1 MGIKNKDYRLNEIL
15 SMINMTSLLFSII
28 ALIRCMFGY
37 EENYFKGSINFI
49 LITTAF
55 FLIIFYGVHA
65 IFINK
70 KGICNRQSK
79 VLTDQILLIIIFSI
93 IVIISGAHKSEYKE
107 LFLFVIISATIKGG
121 MKAGLNASLISSIFI
136 LGVDLVLGQI
146 GQISSVNIAFE
157 SDIILSGVFIF
168 SAWTLGYYVD
178 IENKHIHELERLIN
192 RDGLTDLYN
201 HRYFYDKL
209 RASLKISKMT
219 KTNLSLMFLDIDDF
233 KYYNDLNGHQKG
245 DYAIKNLANI
255 LKASVRQSDIIARY
269 GGEEFAII
277 MQNTNER
284 EALILGEKVR
294 KAVENTKFYGG
305 ENQPKG
311 KVTISIGISEFPT
324 KARSEIELVKSA
336 DDALYRAKFLHKNRV
351 ETYVSI
357 LDDIRDKVDAQDKE
371 VITSIKTLISVINAK
386 DKYTYG
392 HVERVVMYSRLI
404 AEKLSLNDDERET
417 LIYGAYIHDIG
428 KINIPKEILIK
439 KMPLDSKEWLEL
451 KEHPTSG
458 FDMIK
463 NVDALKHVAPLI
475 LHHHERYDGLGYPCK
490 LKGKEI
496 PFLARIL
503 TVIDSFDAMTSNRP
517 YNRCKSYEE
526 GKEELLRCS
535 NTQFDPDI
543 VKVFIEVIDTNLIK
557 KTS

>member
-49 LITTAF
+49 LIILILL
-55 FLIIFYGVHA
+55 LIIFCGIYDL
-65 IFINK
+65 FIDK
-70 KGICNRQSK
+70 KWICNEKFKTLLNQ
-79 VLTDQILLIIIFSI
+79 TLLIIIFALI
-93 IVIISGAHKSEYKE
+93 IILSGAHKSEYKE
-107 LFLFVIISATIKGG
+107 LFLFVIISSTIKGG
-121 MKAGLNASLISSIFI
+121 MKAGLSVSLISSIFM
-136 LGVDLVLGQI
+136 LGVDLILGHDT
-146 GQISSVNIAFE
+146 SVNAAFE
-157 SDIILSGVFIF
+157 TDIILSGIFIF
-168 SAWTLGYYVD
+168 SSWTLGYYVD
-178 IENKHIHELERLIN
+178 IENTHIHELESLVN
-192 RDGLTDLYN
+192 MDGLTGLYN

-209 RASLKISKMT
+209 EACLKISKI
-219 KTNLSLMFLDIDDF
+219 KKIRLSLMFLDIDDF
-233 KYYNDLNGHQKG
+233 KYYNDLNGHQEG
-245 DYAIKNLANI
+245 DYALKILANI
-255 LKASVRQSDIIARY
+255 LKSSVRQGDIIARY

-277 MQNTNER
+277 MQNTSEK
-284 EALILGEKVR
+284 EALILAEKVR
-294 KAVENTKFYGG
+294 RAVENSKFHGE

-324 KARSEIELVKSA
+324 KAKSEIDLVKSA

-357 LDDIRDKVDAQDKE
+357 LDDIKDKVDAQDKE
-371 VITSIKTLISVINAK
+371 IITSIKTLISIINAK

-404 AEKLSLNDDERET
+404 AEKLNLSNEDKET

-428 KINIPKEILIK
+428 KINISKDILIK
-439 KMPLDSKEWLEL
+439 KMPLNNEEWLEL
-451 KEHPTSG
+451 KEHPESG
-458 FDMIK
+458 FDIIK
-463 NVDALKHVAPLI
+463 NVSALKHVAPLV

-490 LKGKEI
+490 LKGKRI
-496 PFLARIL
+496 PYLARIL

-526 GKEELLRCS
+526 GKEELLKCS
-535 NTQFDPDI
+535 KSQFDPNI
-543 VKVFIEVIDTNLIK
+543 VQAFIEVIDETLIK
-557 KTS
+557 KEVV